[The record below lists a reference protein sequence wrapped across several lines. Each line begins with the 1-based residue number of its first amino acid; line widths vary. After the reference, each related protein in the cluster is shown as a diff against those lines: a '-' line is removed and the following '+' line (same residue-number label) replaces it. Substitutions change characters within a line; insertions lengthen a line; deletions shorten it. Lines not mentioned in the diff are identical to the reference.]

1 MMTANAGVL
10 GLDAPYCA
18 FDLELKNEIVVIVVI
33 QCRVSRPNMHDL

>member
-10 GLDAPYCA
+10 GLDAPA

-33 QCRVSRPNMHDL
+33 QCRVSRPNMHEL